1 MSKQLL
7 NQINESG
14 IDVYSLLSIQ
24 LVCIDNDNIRT
35 RILQNKDIDI
45 KSVPCLLIVYPDG
58 GVEKYE
64 VPHIFEWFEQ
74 VIKRYAPPPPPPE
87 PQTPPPP
94 PPPEPKPSPK
104 KVQKK
109 KNRNEINKR
118 EYERYKRNQMAQKE
132 EIPERM
138 EEDPNEFTAIS
149 DLQSEEENEDESN
162 EEYESRYKTPQPKA
176 RLRQNDGNYSNE
188 DEELFQGEVPDMR
201 NAVGNSIKKSENKPQ
216 DIMARARELEKGRE
230 TIETRKS
237 N

>member
-1 MSKQLL
+1 MEPHLSTLLYSKYSSMSKQLL
-7 NQINESG
+7 NKINESG

-35 RILQNKDIDI
+35 RILQNKDIEI

-64 VPHIFEWFEQ
+64 VPHIFEWFEH
-74 VIKRYAPPPPPPE
+74 VIKRYTPPPPPE

-94 PPPEPKPSPK
+94 PESKPVPK

-109 KNRNEINKR
+109 KNRSEINKR
-118 EYERYKRNQMAQKE
+118 EYEKYKRNQMAQQE

-149 DLQSEEENEDESN
+149 DLQSEEEDEDESN
-162 EEYESRYKTPQPKA
+162 EEYESRYKTPKTKA

-188 DEELFQGEVPDMR
+188 DEELFKGEVPDMR
-201 NAVGNSIKKSENKPQ
+201 NAVGNSIKKSIRFK
-216 DIMARARELEKGRE
+216 I
-230 TIETRKS
+230 
-237 N
+237 